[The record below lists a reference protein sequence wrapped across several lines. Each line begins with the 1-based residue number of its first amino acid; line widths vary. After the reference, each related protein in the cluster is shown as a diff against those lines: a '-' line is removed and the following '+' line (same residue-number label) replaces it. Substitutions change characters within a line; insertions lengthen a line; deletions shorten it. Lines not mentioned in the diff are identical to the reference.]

1 MQLLAPFPGIV
12 MFNVE
17 SAEVFPFP
25 LLTEPNQPVS
35 SLESIA
41 VLPPIE
47 QRYLMV
53 IYIDC
58 YLDSQGRRY
67 VDPLWY
73 KDLVRHLVYLKQFV
87 LASPCR
93 HEEPPAGAIALDTD
107 PRFADMEFVDL
118 PPVDSYQ
125 QAILQ
130 LPKTFAILW
139 PVIKEADIV
148 HSAVAASYIPP
159 AWLVTPIVRWHRKF
173 YLIVVESAFWR
184 THLGLQKNLKRQIKS
199 LIYEAMN
206 RWCVDNTDLAIFTQQ
221 QYRESLATQAP
232 EQGYIIHASWIDA
245 DNILSDPEAET
256 LWQEKLSKS
265 EGNLKVLFAGRL
277 ESFKGV
283 EVLLRAMQVLSGKGV
298 PIQLDIL
305 GDGKLLPDCEKAQQ
319 TMQFPTQIHLLKP
332 VAYGPELFEQ
342 LRRYHLVV
350 VPSITDEQPRIVY
363 DAYSQAVPV
372 LASMT
377 DGLQDCVW
385 QDSTGFLFEVGNATA
400 LATCLEE
407 MLQNPAQLKAMG
419 LNALQIARQ
428 LTHQEMHRKR
438 WQILLH
444 KLGLLP
450 KRNIHPEKP
459 LACDRAVEEVN

>member
-1 MQLLAPFPGIV
+1 MTDIAAAGGVP
-12 MFNVE
+12 
-17 SAEVFPFP
+17 SALF
-25 LLTEPNQPVS
+25 TEPNPLINSVR
-35 SLESIA
+35 SIPI
-41 VLPPIE
+41 LPPIE
-47 QRYLMV
+47 QRYLLV

-73 KDLVRHLVYLKQFV
+73 KDLLQHLVYLKQFV

-93 HEEPPAGAIALDTD
+93 REDPPVAAIALDTD
-107 PRFADMEFVDL
+107 PRLAEIEFVDL
-118 PPVDSYQ
+118 PPVDSYK

-130 LPKTFAILW
+130 LPKTFTILW
-139 PVIKEADIV
+139 KAIQQADIV

-159 AWLVTPIVRWHRKF
+159 AWLVTPLVRWHQKF

-184 THLGLQKNLKRQIKS
+184 SHLGLEKNLKRQIKAW
-199 LIYEAMN
+199 IYETIN
-206 RWCVDNTDLAIFTQQ
+206 RWCIEQTDLAIFTQQ

-232 EQGYIIHASWIDA
+232 QQGYIIHASWIDA
-245 DNILSDPEAET
+245 EHILSDPDAEM
-256 LWQEKLSKS
+256 LWQEKLSNP
-265 EGNLKVLFAGRL
+265 ENPFRVLFVGRV
-277 ESFKGV
+277 EAAKGV
-283 EVLLRAMQVLSGKGV
+283 EVLLQAMQILSEQRI
-298 PIQLDIL
+298 PIHLDIL
-305 GDGKLLPDCEKAQQ
+305 GQGKLLSECENAQQ
-319 TMQFPTQIHLLKP
+319 QVQPPTQIRVLQP

-342 LRRYHLVV
+342 LRHYHLVV

-372 LASMT
+372 LASKT

-385 QDSTGFLFEVGNATA
+385 QDGTGLLFEAGNAIV
-400 LATCLEE
+400 LATCLAEVT
-407 MLQNPAQLKAMG
+407 QNPVSLRQMG

-438 WQILLH
+438 WQILLD

-450 KRNIHPEKP
+450 KSRIQPEKP
-459 LACDRAVEEVN
+459 LACDRTTEEVA